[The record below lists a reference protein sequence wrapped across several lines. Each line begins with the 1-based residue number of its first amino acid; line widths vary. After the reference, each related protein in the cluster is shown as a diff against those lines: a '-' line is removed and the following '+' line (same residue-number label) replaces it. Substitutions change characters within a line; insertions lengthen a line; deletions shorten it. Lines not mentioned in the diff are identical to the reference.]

1 MNMNTYRTEV
11 KGIKT
16 DESTKALII
25 KRLRAEGCRITHQR
39 SQILD
44 VILNGEC
51 VTIKEICSKSR
62 KQDPS
67 VGFATVYRMVSL
79 LEQVGLVSRGIVFNY
94 EELDKLEKEM
104 KKT

>member
-11 KGIKT
+11 TGTKMN
-16 DESTKALII
+16 ESTKALII

-44 VILNGEC
+44 VILNGDC

-79 LEQVGLVSRGIVFNY
+79 LEQIWLISRGIVINY
-94 EELDKLEKEM
+94 EALEKM
-104 KKT
+104 KNEKI

>member
-11 KGIKT
+11 TGTKRN
-16 DESTKALII
+16 ESTKSLII
-25 KRLRAEGCRITHQR
+25 KRLLSEGCRITHQR

-44 VILNGEC
+44 VILNGDC

-79 LEQVGLVSRGIVFNY
+79 LEQIGLISRGIVINY
-94 EELDKLEKEM
+94 EELEKM
-104 KKT
+104 KNEKI